1 MLENITENLTV
12 HLGGKI
18 MGIILALCTG
28 INLGFLIVAL
38 TFFSVILIKDVR
50 ETRRIYKK
58 VKGVVDNEQ
67 RQKEEA

>member
-1 MLENITENLTV
+1 
-12 HLGGKI
+12 
-18 MGIILALCTG
+18 MGIIVALCTG

-58 VKGVVDNEQ
+58 LKGVVDKDESGQ
-67 RQKEEA
+67 EEET

>member
-1 MLENITENLTV
+1 MEIIVALT
-12 HLGGKI
+12 
-18 MGIILALCTG
+18 TG

-58 VKGVVDNEQ
+58 LKGVVDKDEQ
-67 RQKEEA
+67 RQKEET